1 MISDILNNCGTDFL
15 TTKDQSALSN
25 VIMDFLGEAG
35 MNTIIFVYEYHNRN
49 MIDGELEYDSDN
61 SIENDSDGM
70 LYNTHIIIITE

>member
-1 MISDILNNCGTDFL
+1 
-15 TTKDQSALSN
+15 
-25 VIMDFLGEAG
+25 
-35 MNTIIFVYEYHNRN
+35 